1 MTEAQRAAIAA
12 IESQQP
18 QKHNTVWMAGEQL
31 KEIARSEPG
40 SAELLAKDLAGKGM
54 TIADAEKKIAELA
67 RKNRDGN
74 CGCVSSE
81 EAEDVLRAFYGLRQ
95 RGGGA
100 GGSTEGAGSR
110 GLSMTD
116 WEAFRQARRRRLRRS
131 LSTGPHGRRRTNSAG
146 SSACSRGRA

>member
-1 MTEAQRAAIAA
+1 MTEAQMAAIAA

-54 TIADAEKKIAELA
+54 TIAELA

-81 EAEDVLRAFYGLRQ
+81 EAEDVLRAFYGLPR
-95 RGGGA
+95 RG
-100 GGSTEGAGSR
+100 
-110 GLSMTD
+110 
-116 WEAFRQARRRRLRRS
+116 EAREEAPKVLDLADFL
-131 LSTGPHGRRRTNSAG
+131 
-146 SSACSRGRA
+146 

>member
-54 TIADAEKKIAELA
+54 TIADAETKIAELGSSLSGGERQRLGIA
-67 RKNRDGN
+67 RAFLHDADILFLDEPTSNIDSLNEGMILRSLKEECADKTILM
-74 CGCVSSE
+74 VSHRKSTMGI
-81 EAEDVLRAFYGLRQ
+81 ADDVL
-95 RGGGA
+95 
-100 GGSTEGAGSR
+100 E
-110 GLSMTD
+110 M
-116 WEAFRQARRRRLRRS
+116 
-131 LSTGPHGRRRTNSAG
+131 
-146 SSACSRGRA
+146 

>member
-81 EAEDVLRAFYGLRQ
+81 EAEDVLRVFYGLPQ
-95 RGGGA
+95 RG
-100 GGSTEGAGSR
+100 
-110 GLSMTD
+110 
-116 WEAFRQARRRRLRRS
+116 EAREEAPKVLDLADFL
-131 LSTGPHGRRRTNSAG
+131 
-146 SSACSRGRA
+146 

>member
-54 TIADAEKKIAELA
+54 TIADAEKKTG
-67 RKNRDGN
+67 RPSGRR
-74 CGCVSSE
+74 C
-81 EAEDVLRAFYGLRQ
+81 
-95 RGGGA
+95 
-100 GGSTEGAGSR
+100 
-110 GLSMTD
+110 
-116 WEAFRQARRRRLRRS
+116 RRRLRRS

>member
-31 KEIARSEPG
+31 KEIARSEP
-40 SAELLAKDLAGKGM
+40 AKDLAGKGM

-81 EAEDVLRAFYGLRQ
+81 EAEDVLRAFYGLPQ
-95 RGGGA
+95 RG
-100 GGSTEGAGSR
+100 
-110 GLSMTD
+110 
-116 WEAFRQARRRRLRRS
+116 EAREEAPKVLDLADFL
-131 LSTGPHGRRRTNSAG
+131 
-146 SSACSRGRA
+146 

>member
-74 CGCVSSE
+74 CGCVSSA
-81 EAEDVLRAFYGLRQ
+81 EAEVVLRAFYGLPQ
-95 RGGGA
+95 RGKVLDLA
-100 GGSTEGAGSR
+100 DF
-110 GLSMTD
+110 L
-116 WEAFRQARRRRLRRS
+116 
-131 LSTGPHGRRRTNSAG
+131 
-146 SSACSRGRA
+146 

>member
-1 MTEAQRAAIAA
+1 MTEAQMAAIAA

-74 CGCVSSE
+74 CGCVSRDRKS
-81 EAEDVLRAFYGLRQ
+81 VV
-95 RGGGA
+95 
-100 GGSTEGAGSR
+100 
-110 GLSMTD
+110 
-116 WEAFRQARRRRLRRS
+116 
-131 LSTGPHGRRRTNSAG
+131 
-146 SSACSRGRA
+146 